1 MQIKIGDDIFN
12 YLDGSVQLSLGSHA
26 TLITI
31 FDLNQYPK
39 YENHFIKVY
48 ESNQKFKIV
57 SSKFDSTG
65 CFIKAMD
72 IDYPNKKMTITFHCD
87 VLNHADT
94 SQRRDD
100 AINEILE
107 TFNKKDDIK

>member
-1 MQIKIGDDIFN
+1 
-12 YLDGSVQLSLGSHA
+12 
-26 TLITI
+26 
-31 FDLNQYPK
+31 
-39 YENHFIKVY
+39 
-48 ESNQKFKIV
+48 
-57 SSKFDSTG
+57 
-65 CFIKAMD
+65 MD